1 MYSTIGRG
9 LLDERPIIFFD
20 SHPEPPAGI
29 VRDSLSRFTKHLKT
43 AWTGDVVIDV
53 QPGMLRLQWY
63 TTDGNFGKRD
73 YELREHA
80 EAQTGWETICNLPDV
95 ARAMI
100 VGYPSQNPYSIDGKS
115 QYAVQEMRRQEIL
128 RSQEYRDLV
137 PRKKKEPGVGD
148 RIEDIIMEEECREKR
163 LREGEERRRREEGKV
178 EEV

>member
-9 LLDERPIIFFD
+9 LLEERPIIFFD

-29 VRDSLSRFTKHLKT
+29 IRDSLSRFTKHLMT

-53 QPGMLRLQWY
+53 QPGMIRLQWY

-80 EAQTGWETICNLPDV
+80 EAQTGWETLCNLPEVD
-95 ARAMI
+95 RAMI

-115 QYAVQEMRRQEIL
+115 QWVVQEMKKKEIMQ
-128 RSQEYRDLV
+128 SQEYRDLV
-137 PRKKKEPGVGD
+137 PRKKKEPGIGD
-148 RIEDIIMEEECREKR
+148 RIDDIIQDEDLREKK
-163 LREGEERRRREEGKV
+163 RRQREEKQGYAGS